1 MTDECFVRTAKKS
14 AAIRSMM
21 PRWPW
26 KRRLCF
32 VGLTLAL
39 ASLSQEIPADNPLRA
54 PDGVKDRN
62 ALWKR
67 VGRVCAPAAIAGAH
81 PPSPC
86 TEVPGEGA
94 HGGYAILKDQIGR
107 YQYLV
112 IPLDRISGVED
123 PVLQTARSPNYFAR
137 AWEARSYV
145 EAALHGPRARDQLM
159 LAVNSRYGR
168 SQDQLHIHIDC
179 VRTDVHGVLQR
190 LLPSLG
196 NQWQRLAEPLPPFGH
211 AYDARWVDGASLSVD
226 PFKSLAAVLS
236 AGDAMDLHGL
246 AVVGA
251 RAPDGRP
258 GFILLSTKATFNP
271 GNRGSAEELED
282 HQCAIAGES
291 FHADTVIPLPTRHHE
306 SPHETV
312 SSKEAI
318 LLGPP

>member
-1 MTDECFVRTAKKS
+1 MTAKRLVRTAGRRW
-14 AAIRSMM
+14 ATGSMM
-21 PRWPW
+21 SCAAWH
-26 KRRLCF
+26 KRLRLIF
-32 VGLTLAL
+32 LGLVL
-39 ASLSQEIPADNPLRA
+39 ASLSQEVTADGQVRE

-62 ALWKR
+62 ALWKKL
-67 VGRVCAPAAIAGAH
+67 GQVCAPAAASRVH

-86 TEVPGEGA
+86 IVVPGDGA
-94 HGGYAILKDQIGR
+94 LGGYAILKDQKGR

-123 PVLQTARSPNYFAR
+123 PALQKDRAPNYFAR
-137 AWEARSYV
+137 AWDAKRYV
-145 EAALHGPRARDQLM
+145 EAALHGPRPRDQLM

-179 VRTDVHGVLQR
+179 VRTDVHEVLER
-190 LLPSLG
+190 LLPTIG
-196 NQWQRLAEPLPPFGH
+196 IQWQKLAQPLPPFGH
-211 AYDARWVDGASLSVD
+211 AYDARWVGGESLSVD
-226 PFKSLAAVLS
+226 PFKSLAAALP
-236 AGDAMDLHGL
+236 AGDAMGRHGL

-258 GFILLSTKATFNP
+258 GFILLSIKASLDQ

-282 HQCAIAGES
+282 HQCAIAGEPHRTDTAIS
-291 FHADTVIPLPTRHHE
+291 FPTRHHE

-312 SSKEAI
+312 SNKEAI

>member
-1 MTDECFVRTAKKS
+1 MGSTMTRTL
-14 AAIRSMM
+14 
-21 PRWPW
+21 W
-26 KRRLCF
+26 KRRLRLI
-32 VGLTLAL
+32 GLTLIL
-39 ASLSQEIPADNPLRA
+39 ASLAQEVVADGPLRE
-54 PDGVKDRN
+54 PDGSKDRN

-67 VGRVCAPAAIAGAH
+67 VGRVCTPSTTPGVH

-86 TEVPGEGA
+86 IEVPGDGA
-94 HGGYAILKDQIGR
+94 HGGYVILKDQMGR

-123 PVLQTARSPNYFAR
+123 PALQTEHVPNYFAR
-137 AWEARSYV
+137 AWDARSYV

-179 VRTDVHGVLQR
+179 VRMDVHEALQG
-190 LLPSLG
+190 LLPTLSH
-196 NQWQRLAEPLPPFGH
+196 QWQKLARPLPPFGH
-211 AYDARWVDGASLSVD
+211 AYEARWVDGESLSVD
-226 PFKSLAAVLS
+226 PFKSLAGALP
-236 AGDAMDLHGL
+236 AGDRMDLHGL

-251 RAPDGRP
+251 RSPDGRP
-258 GFILLSTKATFNP
+258 GFILLSTEANLSQD
-271 GNRGSAEELED
+271 NRGSAEELED

-291 FHADTVIPLPTRHHE
+291 LHTDTVISLPSRHHE

-312 SSKEAI
+312 SDKEAI